1 MNLTDTK
8 HIFLLVMIAAAGIAL
23 SIVFGSADAEA
34 GASQATVI
42 TPSAKSFVYFP
53 AQYTLNAP
61 NQVNEHIQAF

>member
-8 HIFLLVMIAAAGIAL
+8 HLFLLVMIAAAGIAL
-23 SIVFGSADAEA
+23 SIVFGSVDAEA
-34 GASQATVI
+34 SAGQATI
-42 TPSAKSFVYFP
+42 IAPSALVYFP